1 MAATLIYS
9 QKDPKQVI
17 DVVVEDVDV
26 LAGAVD
32 MKERP
37 AGRVPVAVTNDD
49 KRSDNEQTTE
59 RATSSEAT
67 TQRATSS
74 EATTQR
80 ATSSEATTQRATS
93 SEATT
98 QRATSSETTTQRA
111 TSSEV
116 TTERTTNSEPKT
128 QATTVKQVTTEAT
141 THKEVSTEATTA
153 KEHTKNTP
161 VFCDIAN
168 GDALSAITR
177 ASTKACKNT
186 IKNVT
191 CLAQEGK
198 LYNMDIPNLCP
209 LGTNPGAVVESLS
222 FSKDEGN
229 SVRIL
234 FLLSLHGRSV
244 RQVRRLFKA
253 IYDSKHY
260 YYIHVDSVSLVILIL
275 LCVYSNV
282 L

>member
-1 MAATLIYS
+1 MAATLVYS

-74 EATTQR
+74 EATT
-80 ATSSEATTQRATS
+80 
-93 SEATT
+93 
-98 QRATSSETTTQRA
+98 
-111 TSSEV
+111 
-116 TTERTTNSEPKT
+116 ERTTNSEPKT

-161 VFCDIAN
+161 IFCDIAN

-177 ASTKACKNT
+177 ASTKACKNM

-222 FSKDEGN
+222 FSKDEDN